1 MSSPWDILLALLGI
15 AIVLMVVDSA
25 MRTFV
30 LPRGVVSWLTRV
42 IFRTLGSLFR
52 AITRPMNTY
61 EARDRAMALYAPVA
75 LMTLVVVWV
84 LLVMV
89 GFAFIF
95 RAFVFDNWVDAFEI
109 SGSSIF
115 TLGFVRPPRGEGEWG
130 YVIAFVEAGTGLAL
144 LALFIAFLPT
154 IYSAFSRR
162 ELEVSRLAARAGTPP
177 DAVELLTRYH
187 LIGWTNDLPQ
197 LWAEWEVWFSEI
209 SESHTTFAM
218 LAFFRSPN
226 PHRSWITSAGAV
238 LDAAALAQS
247 TLMTPWSPQAGLCIR
262 AGYLALREV
271 AELYQIPFDSDPAP
285 DAPISIART
294 EFIDAYER
302 LGGAGVPVRP
312 DRDRAWRDF
321 AGWRVN
327 YDGVLVELAGLT
339 TAPYAPWSSDR
350 SLRIPRRRRAQR
362 ALGPPGLPDSPQ

>member
-1 MSSPWDILLALLGI
+1 MSSPWDILLALLGG
-15 AIVLMVVDSA
+15 AIVFMVVDSA

-84 LLVMV
+84 LLVML

-95 RAFVFDNWVDAFEI
+95 RAFVFDNWADAFEM

-115 TLGFVRPPRGEGEWG
+115 TLGFVRPPRGQGEWG

-162 ELEVSRLAARAGTPP
+162 ELAVSRLAARAGTPP
-177 DAVELLTRYH
+177 DAVELIIRYH
-187 LIGWTNDLPQ
+187 QIGWTERAPAALGRMGGVVLGGIGVAHDVRDAGVL
-197 LWAEWEVWFSEI
+197 S
-209 SESHTTFAM
+209 FAQSAPVVDH
-218 LAFFRSPN
+218 LGRRSP
-226 PHRSWITSAGAV
+226 RCRCARAV
-238 LDAAALAQS
+238 HADGPVVTAS
-247 TLMTPWSPQAGLCIR
+247 
-262 AGYLALREV
+262 
-271 AELYQIPFDSDPAP
+271 
-285 DAPISIART
+285 RT
-294 EFIDAYER
+294 VHP
-302 LGGAGVPVRP
+302 G
-312 DRDRAWRDF
+312 
-321 AGWRVN
+321 
-327 YDGVLVELAGLT
+327 
-339 TAPYAPWSSDR
+339 
-350 SLRIPRRRRAQR
+350 
-362 ALGPPGLPDSPQ
+362 GLPRVAGSGDAVPNPV